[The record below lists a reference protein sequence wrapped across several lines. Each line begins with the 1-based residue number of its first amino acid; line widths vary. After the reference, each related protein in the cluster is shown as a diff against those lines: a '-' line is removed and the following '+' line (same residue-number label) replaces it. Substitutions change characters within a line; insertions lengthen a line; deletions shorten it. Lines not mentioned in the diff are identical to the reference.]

1 MTSTADPPRIVALKG
16 ALTLANAESTKA
28 ALLAGLDA
36 GAIMLDCS
44 DVEDVDVTG
53 VQLLLAAC
61 RSAAARDNAFGL
73 AAPLPAFLAETF
85 ERCGLPASSLENM
98 EESR

>member
-16 ALTLANAESTKA
+16 PLTLANAESTKA

-44 DVEDVDVTG
+44 DVEETDVTG
-53 VQLLLAAC
+53 VQLLLAA
-61 RSAAARDNAFGL
+61 RNRGFGL
-73 AAPLPAFLAETF
+73 AAPLPAILAEAF